1 MRSAHDVQEILHH
14 RIGRRDHLGVGRI
27 GLLGHDQ
34 LGELVGDIGVRALE
48 RRTDDGAGLAEQRRA
63 GLVGRLERT
72 AVDALEEVGAVEGR
86 HRDFGEVDVAAVGV
100 VADDAAVGRDAD
112 RLQLAGRETVLLDLV
127 DLDVA

>member
-1 MRSAHDVQEILHH
+1 MARRPDIAVERAWLKPMMCTRLYCFKRASSMRLAHDVQEILHH

-72 AVDALEEVGAVEGR
+72 AVDALEEVGA
-86 HRDFGEVDVAAVGV
+86 
-100 VADDAAVGRDAD
+100 
-112 RLQLAGRETVLLDLV
+112 
-127 DLDVA
+127 